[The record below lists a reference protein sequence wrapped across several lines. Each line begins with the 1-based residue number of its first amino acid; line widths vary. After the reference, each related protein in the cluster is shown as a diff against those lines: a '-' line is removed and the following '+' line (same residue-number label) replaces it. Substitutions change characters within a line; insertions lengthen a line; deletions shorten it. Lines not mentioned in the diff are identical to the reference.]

1 MIKKKIAIT
10 GGIGSGKSTVLQFL
24 KEMGYPVFS
33 CDELYREVI
42 RSQSYIQKITGVFPN
57 VIENGEIN
65 RKKLA
70 AEVFSD
76 EKKRK
81 TLNLIAHPLIMQQLM
96 KEMDAAENEFVFAEV
111 PLLFEGNYEG
121 LFDAVIVVQR
131 KIEDRIRFICLR
143 DGLTEQQAKERIA
156 SQFDYQAIEEN
167 LKFKQCNAYI
177 LLNELKKDAL
187 KFPLKRIISDIEKS
201 K

>member
-1 MIKKKIAIT
+1 MVKKKIAIT
-10 GGIGSGKSTVLQFL
+10 GGIGSGKSTVLQLL

-42 RSQSYIQKITGVFPN
+42 RSQLYIQKIADIFPA

-65 RKKLA
+65 RKRLA

-76 EKKRK
+76 KKKREK
-81 TLNLIAHPLIMQQLM
+81 LNATAHPLIMRQLM
-96 KEMDAAENEFVFAEV
+96 KKMDVIENKFVFAEV
-111 PLLFEGNYEG
+111 PLLFEGNYEC

-131 KIEDRIRFICLR
+131 KIEDRIRFVCLR

-156 SQFDYQAIEEN
+156 AQFDYHAVESHP
-167 LKFKQCNAYI
+167 KFKQCNAYI
-177 LLNELKKDAL
+177 LLNETEKEALTIPLKK
-187 KFPLKRIISDIEKS
+187 IISNIGES

>member
-10 GGIGSGKSTVLQFL
+10 GGIGSGKSTVLQLL

-81 TLNLIAHPLIMQQLM
+81 TLNSIAHPLIMQQLM